1 LSEPETAALRTFFLR
16 EKPAAVVF
24 WHSKADGIFV
34 GSCDDGYQPAKD
46 AAEIYSRASG
56 YRVYQEFTAYPISGD
71 ASDWLATQ
79 NIPSFTVEL
88 ETRSQTEYSE
98 NLAGVLALLDL
109 YGR

>member
-1 LSEPETAALRTFFLR
+1 V
-16 EKPAAVVF
+16 VVF

-34 GSCDDGYQPAKD
+34 GGCDDVYLPAKEL
-46 AAEIYSRASG
+46 AEVYGRASG
-56 YRVYQEFTAYPISGD
+56 YLVYEQFTAYPISGD
-71 ASDWLATQ
+71 ASDWLSTQ